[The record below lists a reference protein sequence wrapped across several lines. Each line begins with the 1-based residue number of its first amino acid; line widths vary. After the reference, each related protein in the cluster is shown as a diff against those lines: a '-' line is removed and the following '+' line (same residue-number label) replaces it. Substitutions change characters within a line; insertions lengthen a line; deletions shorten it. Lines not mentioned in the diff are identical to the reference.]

1 MSVAEVCLKIR
12 QSFRDVRAILHF
24 IILLKN

>member
-12 QSFRDVRAILHF
+12 QRVFVMYARF
-24 IILLKN
+24 YILLFC